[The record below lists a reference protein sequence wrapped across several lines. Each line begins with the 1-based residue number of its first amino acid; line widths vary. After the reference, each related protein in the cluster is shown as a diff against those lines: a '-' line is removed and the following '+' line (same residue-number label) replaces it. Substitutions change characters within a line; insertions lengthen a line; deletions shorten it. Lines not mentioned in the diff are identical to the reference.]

1 MDKKKVMALRIAMT
15 AGKTVEQIAEELKM
29 NAEDVE
35 AKLIELGYDPT
46 HAIKHEQTAE
56 TETETAET
64 TARKKRVTVTEELK
78 KQVVNAYFGGMNRS
92 EICDKFD
99 ISRPT
104 FYRILAEPE
113 PSDNAKKEPVS
124 AQTETS
130 SVFDENEQK
139 SQSHFHYTPDL
150 LICQALKIGAFA
162 AEIGATARYTD
173 GVFTIDTKGGDVK

>member
-1 MDKKKVMALRIAMT
+1 
-15 AGKTVEQIAEELKM
+15 
-29 NAEDVE
+29 VE

-46 HAIKHEQTAE
+46 HAIKREQTAESE
-56 TETETAET
+56 TETETVQT
-64 TARKKRVTVTEELK
+64 TARKKRTTVTEELK
-78 KQVVNAYFGGMNRS
+78 EQVVNAYFGGMSRS

-104 FYRILAEPE
+104 LYRILAEPE
-113 PSDNAKKEPVS
+113 PSGNAKKEPVS

-130 SVFDENEQK
+130 PVFDENEQK
-139 SQSHFHYTPDL
+139 SQSQFYYTPET

-162 AEIGATARYTD
+162 AEIGATAGYTD